1 MKFRT
6 AALALVVTFG
16 LTATMEAKTPKQH
29 TAKRTYKAQKY
40 KKPKF
45 KAGKSPK
52 IKHHA

>member
-6 AALALVVTFG
+6 IALALVVACG
-16 LTATMEAKTPKQH
+16 VTATVEAKTPKQH
-29 TAKRTYKAQKY
+29 TLKRTYKAQKY

-45 KAGKSPK
+45 KTGKSPK

>member
-1 MKFRT
+1 MRFST
-6 AALALVVTFG
+6 IALAVLVAFG

-29 TAKRTYKAQKY
+29 NAKRTYKAQKY

-45 KAGKSPK
+45 KTGKSPK

>member
-6 AALALVVTFG
+6 AALALLLAFG
-16 LTATMEAKTPKQH
+16 VTATMEAKTPKQP
-29 TAKRTYKAQKY
+29 KRTYKAQKY

-45 KAGKSPK
+45 KGGKTPK